1 MTGPTFDAEGRRLLD
16 QLFDKWSLLVLEA
29 LCDRPRRFNGLRQ
42 HLPAVT
48 PKSLTTCLRRL
59 ERNGVVERLVVSTDP
74 VAIEYRITRLGRSLQ
89 SPLQAMLGW
98 VVDHHDAVEA
108 ARSHYDER
116 RTRSEPQSLSPP
128 SSVTRV

>member
-1 MTGPTFDAEGRRLLD
+1 MTGMDFDSEGRRLLD

-29 LCDRPRRFNGLRQ
+29 LCDRPRRFNELRQ

-74 VAIEYRITRLGRSLQ
+74 VAIEYRITDLGRSLE
-89 SPLQAMLGW
+89 SPLQAMLRW
-98 VVDHHDAVEA
+98 VVDNLDVVEA
-108 ARSHYDER
+108 ARSDYDER
-116 RTRSEPQSLSPP
+116 RTRSEQTPHTP
-128 SSVTRV
+128 

>member
-1 MTGPTFDAEGRRLLD
+1 MITPTFDDEGRRLLD

-29 LCDRPRRFNGLRQ
+29 LCDGPRRFNELRQ

-74 VAIEYRITRLGRSLQ
+74 VAIEYRITHMGRSLQ
-89 SPLQAMLGW
+89 EPLQAMLGW
-98 VVDHHDAVEA
+98 VVDHLDAVET
-108 ARSHYDER
+108 ARSRYDGR
-116 RTRSEPQSLSPP
+116 RTSGEQALTAP
-128 SSVTRV
+128 

>member
-1 MTGPTFDAEGRRLLD
+1 MDFDSEGRRLLD

-29 LCDRPRRFNGLRQ
+29 LCDRPRRFNELRQ

-74 VAIEYRITRLGRSLQ
+74 VAIEYRITDLGRSLE
-89 SPLQAMLGW
+89 SPLQAMLRW
-98 VVDHHDAVEA
+98 VVDNLDAVEA
-108 ARSHYDER
+108 ARSDYDER
-116 RTRSEPQSLSPP
+116 RTPSEQTPHTS
-128 SSVTRV
+128 